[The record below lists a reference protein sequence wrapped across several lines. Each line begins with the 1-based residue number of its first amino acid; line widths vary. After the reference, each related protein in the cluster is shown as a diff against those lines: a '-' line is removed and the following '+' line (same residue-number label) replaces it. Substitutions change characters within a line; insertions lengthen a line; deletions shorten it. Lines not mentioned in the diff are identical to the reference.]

1 MSCFI
6 CGEENEVLIFSCTND
21 KKLNICN
28 HCYDVLLNREIR
40 CSHCNRKVDNF
51 ETKKL
56 SAKIGRNGIIC
67 EHCEQNGI
75 RVLEG
80 TFSFKY
86 VPNNLQGYSY
96 KPQPNFYHMD
106 NETDNLYLGVELEI
120 GGLRN
125 YDNVYTFCDNHAG
138 SIFYFKTDASI
149 HGAGC
154 EIVTHPATL
163 AYHLSDKSGWE
174 EIFED
179 FHNHG
184 FISGSAT
191 NTGLHIHVNKNCL
204 TTKQIKKIDLLVNQ
218 YESLFSIIGRRTG
231 NRYCAYT
238 QKTYS
243 QLGYSVSRY
252 QSVNFSNGNTVEFRF
267 FNGTNN
273 VEELFASLECVK
285 MIVLISENITY
296 DEIYE
301 SEEAVKNKIKELI
314 KRENFKNLRKMLIY
328 ITGDNSWAI

>member
-1 MSCFI
+1 M
-6 CGEENEVLIFSCTND
+6 
-21 KKLNICN
+21 
-28 HCYDVLLNREIR
+28 
-40 CSHCNRKVDNF
+40 
-51 ETKKL
+51 
-56 SAKIGRNGIIC
+56 
-67 EHCEQNGI
+67 
-75 RVLEG
+75 
-80 TFSFKY
+80 
-86 VPNNLQGYSY
+86 
-96 KPQPNFYHMD
+96 
-106 NETDNLYLGVELEI
+106 
-120 GGLRN
+120 
-125 YDNVYTFCDNHAG
+125 
-138 SIFYFKTDASI
+138 
-149 HGAGC
+149 
-154 EIVTHPATL
+154 
-163 AYHLSDKSGWE
+163 
-174 EIFED
+174 
-179 FHNHG
+179 
-184 FISGSAT
+184 
-191 NTGLHIHVNKNCL
+191 
-204 TTKQIKKIDLLVNQ
+204 VNQ